1 MAEREVL
8 IPPDADTGWVCE
20 VQPVLDAY
28 LRKVGIVSADVRSRW
43 VTSIVAELQV
53 RIGEIAAD
61 DIVEQ
66 AVERLRDAVDARLA
80 MAANLDPLRDGR
92 EIAGM
97 LVVLQDEKHA
107 ELVNALFAD
116 CDAEVAPLVS
126 AQLRRA
132 VAAGCPRPV
141 PRDALIA
148 FPTQLIQLR
157 SMNPLHWLFRRG
169 R

>member
-1 MAEREVL
+1 MSPLNADMSWAAEVR
-8 IPPDADTGWVCE
+8 
-20 VQPVLDAY
+20 PVLDTY
-28 LRKVGIVSADVRSRW
+28 LHKVGIASADVRSRW
-43 VTSIVAELQV
+43 VARIVCGLQAH
-53 RIGEIAAD
+53 IGEIAAD

-66 AVERLRDAVDARLA
+66 AVERLRETIAARLA
-80 MAANLDPLRDGR
+80 RIANLDPLRDGR

-116 CDAEVAPLVS
+116 CDAEVAPTVRE
-126 AQLRRA
+126 QLRRA
-132 VAAGCPRPV
+132 VAADSPRPV
-141 PRDALIA
+141 PRDALIG
-148 FPTQLIQLR
+148 FPTQVIQLR

>member
-1 MAEREVL
+1 L
-8 IPPDADTGWVCE
+8 SPLNADMSWADGVR
-20 VQPVLDAY
+20 PVLDTY
-28 LRKVGIVSADVRSRW
+28 LRKIGIVSADVRSRW
-43 VTSIVAELQV
+43 VGCIVCELQSH
-53 RIGEIAAD
+53 IGEIPAD

-66 AVERLRDAVDARLA
+66 AVERLREAIDVRLA
-80 MAANLDPLRDGR
+80 QAANLDPLRDRR

-107 ELVNALFAD
+107 DLVNALFAD
-116 CDAEVAPLVS
+116 CDAEVAPMMS
-126 AQLRRA
+126 EQLRRA

-141 PRDALIA
+141 PDDALLD

-157 SMNPLHWLFRRG
+157 SMNPVHWLFRRW